1 MAQEQPA
8 LGLAGCGGFVVLSA
22 FALCFH
28 STRLLYLVWVI
39 AVAALAVVVW
49 RSAQTD
55 VAMAVASAALFL
67 LTNIFVAFT
76 CHTLLGLI
84 DRTDHYG
91 DIEPVTGLLTRDAFF
106 DRVATLI
113 HARSRDDDRFL
124 VVMAVA
130 LDGFSVLAATSTAAE
145 TDRARVAVSQ
155 RIREAVRSTAMVAH
169 VGESEFVIADLFAT
183 SDSSPLAERIRACIA
198 TAPHRLRASIG
209 AVSTP
214 LRRLVDQSPI
224 DACEE
229 LMTLAAA
236 AMGDA
241 RRAGG
246 SQTVYTVCPRLKVLE
261 APAPDQWVDDTDT
274 SLG

>member
-67 LTNIFVAFT
+67 MTNIFVAFT

-113 HARSRDDDRFL
+113 HARSRVDDRFL
-124 VVMAVA
+124 VMMAVA

-145 TDRARVAVSQ
+145 TDRARGEGCLDSQTLSGKLPAVVAQRSGTKPVVAVVGADRLRSQ
-155 RIREAVRSTAMVAH
+155 QN
-169 VGESEFVIADLFAT
+169 LFAKIF
-183 SDSSPLAERIRACIA
+183 AA
-198 TAPHRLRASIG
+198 TDFSA
-209 AVSTP
+209 
-214 LRRLVDQSPI
+214 
-224 DACEE
+224 
-229 LMTLAAA
+229 
-236 AMGDA
+236 
-241 RRAGG
+241 
-246 SQTVYTVCPRLKVLE
+246 
-261 APAPDQWVDDTDT
+261 TDT
-274 SLG
+274 SRDRLATKQALCEIATGIADWLPCAPQRCTV